1 MSAFD
6 PKRTS
11 AAPVEK
17 KSGASPDPP
26 PIRATLHT
34 ELCRRPALKE
44 RVRRILCPRIPPTS
58 GRGHRP
64 VGPKTINALTQCSWT
79 NRWGLVSPMRKVI
92 WTLWFQGWDSAPN
105 LVRACLESWKS
116 HNADWEIRALDAD
129 NLQDFLAAD
138 SDEVLRSI
146 DDGPLD
152 AKSDLIRIALLRKFG
167 GVWVDATLYCLRPLD
182 EWLPAV
188 MQSGFFAFERP
199 GPDRLL
205 SSWFL
210 ATETNHRIIT
220 HWFDACQSYWHG
232 RTERHHYFW
241 FHYLFEDIYKSQS
254 IVKRL
259 WDETPKISADLP
271 HFMAPYAERLNSPP
285 TLEDYRVLHGDRT
298 PVLKLT
304 HKVDHGSF
312 APGSLHDF
320 LIKQASKRRSTASPK
335 MPNGATPLVTSSNSK
350 KMLVCWYGS
359 IDGHGTIGDL
369 LSVQSVTAKLATHG
383 FSFVHASAT
392 SDEGVTG
399 PNVPL
404 NVVDPDSVST
414 LIFICGPII
423 KNHPTF
429 EQIFD
434 RFSPAFK
441 VGVGVSLFRYEQPNF
456 ADPFDFSISREN
468 QLICYEDVAMLAP
481 SVGARRS
488 ERSSKRPL
496 KIGVSLRGAQG
507 EYGEKR
513 CLHERTEELVLTAI
527 SEASRCRPTE
537 VVSLENHL
545 VRANKR
551 PAEIEVDY
559 SSCDLII
566 TSRFHGGVLAVRNG
580 VPFIAIDQI
589 TGGAKVSKLL
599 GGLGWAHVYRVND
612 VGKSELVKSIL
623 ELGEDPRSLELEAL
637 RRAGCARAELTLD
650 TLVSVLLRHS

>member
-1 MSAFD
+1 
-6 PKRTS
+6 
-11 AAPVEK
+11 
-17 KSGASPDPP
+17 
-26 PIRATLHT
+26 
-34 ELCRRPALKE
+34 
-44 RVRRILCPRIPPTS
+44 
-58 GRGHRP
+58 
-64 VGPKTINALTQCSWT
+64 
-79 NRWGLVSPMRKVI
+79 MRKVI

-105 LVRACLESWKS
+105 LVKACLESWKS
-116 HNADWEIRALDAD
+116 HNPDWEIRALDAD
-129 NLQDFLAAD
+129 NLQDFLTAD
-138 SDEVLRSI
+138 SDKVLPPF
-146 DDGPLD
+146 DDVPLA
-152 AKSDLIRIALLRKFG
+152 AKSDLVRIALLRKFG

-188 MQSGFFAFERP
+188 MQSGFFAFARP
-199 GPDRLL
+199 KPDRLL

-210 ATETNHRIIT
+210 AAESNHRIIT
-220 HWFDACQSYWHG
+220 HWFDACHFYWHG
-232 RTERHHYFW
+232 RTEHHHYFW

-271 HFMAPYAERLNSPP
+271 LFMVPYAERLNSPP

-304 HKVDHGSF
+304 HKGNPGSF
-312 APGSLHDF
+312 APDTLHDF
-320 LIKQASKRRSTASPK
+320 LIKQASKRRGTASPK
-335 MPNGATPLVTSSNSK
+335 MLNNATPVLTSSNSK
-350 KMLVCWYGS
+350 KILVCWYGS
-359 IDGHGTIGDL
+359 IGGQGTIGDL
-369 LSVQSVTAKLATHG
+369 LSVQSVTAKLSAHG

-404 NVVDPDSVST
+404 SFVDPDSVST
-414 LIFICGPII
+414 LIFTCGPII

-441 VGVGVSLFRYEQPNF
+441 VGVGVSLFPREHSNF

-468 QLICYEDVAMLAP
+468 QLICFEDVAMLAP
-481 SVGARRS
+481 SSGARSS
-488 ERSSKRPL
+488 ERSPKQPL
-496 KIGVSLRGAQG
+496 RIGVSLRGPQP
-507 EYGEKR
+507 EYGEQR
-513 CLHERTEELVLTAI
+513 SLHERTKELVLTAI
-527 SEASRCRPTE
+527 SEASRYRPTE

-551 PAEIEVDY
+551 ASEIEVDY
-559 SSCDLII
+559 SKCDLII

-589 TGGAKVSKLL
+589 AGGAKLSRLL
-599 GGLGWAHVYRVND
+599 SRLGWPHVYRVTN
-612 VGKSELVKSIL
+612 VRKSDLVKCIL
-623 ELGEDPRSLELEAL
+623 ELAEDPRPLELEAL

-650 TLVSVLLRHS
+650 TLVSVLLRYSRD